1 MVGSCRWG
9 EDTAE
14 LKTKATAVKHK
25 RTETTTTTKKLS
37 GRFGGA
43 SQTLPREQHRMAYSL
58 GTAFS
63 YRRVTEQGTIHI
75 LIFWFV
81 KAFLVFILFPTN
93 KAFFFFFFHLQLSF
107 PSSWITIPSAFGLR
121 MTITR
126 TREALTKSL
135 YSDTTVTP
143 S

>member
-1 MVGSCRWG
+1 
-9 EDTAE
+9 
-14 LKTKATAVKHK
+14 
-25 RTETTTTTKKLS
+25 
-37 GRFGGA
+37 
-43 SQTLPREQHRMAYSL
+43 MAYSL

-93 KAFFFFFFHLQLSF
+93 KAFFFYYYLQLSF
-107 PSSWITIPSAFGLR
+107 PSSWITIPSAFGLH

-126 TREALTKSL
+126 TQEALTKSL

-143 S
+143 SQSRSWAGLKTVNLI